1 MAAAV
6 EVEAAEV
13 PVELLS
19 IQAAGTHH
27 FQHVGCTAAVDRR
40 ASGETMAEE
49 EGKGPGGGRGL
60 GVQTF
65 FLGMAAPGFS
75 LKLTCSIVNK
85 KW

>member
-19 IQAAGTHH
+19 TQAAGTRH
-27 FQHVGCTAAVDRR
+27 FQHVGCTVAVDHR

-49 EGKGPGGGRGL
+49 EGKGPGGGKGL
-60 GVQTF
+60 EVQTF

-75 LKLTCSIVNK
+75 LKFTSSIVNK
-85 KW
+85 EW